1 MKVTIESLSH
11 SKSDTRLS
19 ATGHSS
25 AHLLQGDEQ
34 GLEAG
39 EVSHKF
45 EDPEYP
51 HDADQADDLP
61 CLADHFKA
69 LQPL

>member
-1 MKVTIESLSH
+1 MKVTIESLSY
-11 SKSDTRLS
+11 SYWPQ
-19 ATGHSS
+19 HSS

-45 EDPEYP
+45 EDPEYS

-61 CLADHFKA
+61 CLADHFKV